1 METTKKGTQ
10 VDRLDRIED
19 KIDKLS
25 NAIVALA
32 RVEEKIMSLEERRV
46 DSHERLNRLSGK
58 IDDLDA
64 GFVDLRA
71 QMIFTQ
77 RIAWVAAIGAISVIL
92 AYFGVPTV

>member
-1 METTKKGTQ
+1 MEMMKKGTQ

-46 DSHERLNRLSGK
+46 DSHERLNRLSSK
-58 IDDLDA
+58 IDDLDS
-64 GFVDLRA
+64 GFAELRA

-77 RIAWVAAIGAISVIL
+77 RIAWVAAIGAISVVVGYLGI
-92 AYFGVPTV
+92 PTV